1 MNSTTTGGSTAS
13 SPRSRPRI
21 AAFAALSALFVAAAL
36 WRPPDDGLPLCALKL
51 ATGVSCPGC
60 GMTRALAAIGRG
72 EPALA
77 LKYHV
82 FAPIVALAAVFTW
95 AAIGIGLATGRN
107 FLPDLNGR
115 RVSIACV
122 VFIAAF
128 LAYWLFRLW
137 RGTAP

>member
-1 MNSTTTGGSTAS
+1 
-13 SPRSRPRI
+13 
-21 AAFAALSALFVAAAL
+21 
-36 WRPPDDGLPLCALKL
+36 
-51 ATGVSCPGC
+51 
-60 GMTRALAAIGRG
+60 MTRALAAIGRG

-95 AAIGIGLATGRN
+95 AALGFGLVTARN